1 VHGQLALGQYLAA
14 MEMLVEE
21 TNRLHL
27 EATHLSP
34 RIYFDLPKGII
45 KITGRA
51 VDTPMDE
58 KFDVLISWIELY
70 CRVPNKTTR
79 VDIEL
84 DVFTDYSTR
93 YITQILWLLT
103 QLDEQRRTRLTI
115 FWFIDSASKPQMKQ
129 IEEIEEKVG
138 FKIYKLSPLLT

>member
-1 VHGQLALGQYLAA
+1 METQTQELNQL
-14 MEMLVEE
+14 
-21 TNRLHL
+21 RLD
-27 EATHLSP
+27 ATHLSP

-51 VDTPMDE
+51 VDTPMEE
-58 KFDVLISWIELY
+58 KFDVLISWVELY

-84 DVFTDYSTR
+84 DVFTDYSLK
-93 YITQILWLLT
+93 YIHQILFLLVRIHEI
-103 QLDEQRRTRLTI
+103 QKTRLTV
-115 FWFIDSASKPQMKQ
+115 FWFIDTASKTQYAQ
-129 IEEIEEKVG
+129 IEEIESRLE